1 MKPGLL
7 NKKWVNVL
15 LHAICWIVLF
25 SLPFLLRTSYKN
37 EHKAPQPDD
46 NALLY
51 FYFFSCAIWVSL
63 FYINA
68 HVLIPLI
75 LRAKKVIQF
84 IVLHIA
90 TLGAI
95 YCLHWLYFSLFV
107 SQIQFKPLNFFTYN
121 IFPYFFILASST
133 AYFVLLERQH
143 DRKLIQQRE
152 TENLKTELLFL
163 RSQVS
168 PHFMFNVLNNM
179 VALTRKKSDLLE
191 PSLIKLSSLMRYMLY
206 ETDEQKVPL
215 EKEIEYIQ
223 SYIDLQQQRF
233 SKNVKICTAFN
244 DMDGGNEIEP
254 MLLIPF
260 VENAFKHGTGIIEN
274 AQINIE
280 LNADKGLLQFKASNR
295 YNDVSNG
302 SKDKNSGIGLQNVQ
316 RRLNLLY
323 GSNHALL
330 INKKDGW
337 FTVSLQINLH

>member
-1 MKPGLL
+1 MKFSLTG
-7 NKKWVNVL
+7 KKWVVVL

-25 SLPFLLRTSYKN
+25 SLPFLLRTSYKSQHN
-37 EHKAPQPDD
+37 TPQPDD
-46 NALLY
+46 KALLY
-51 FYFFSCAIWVSL
+51 FYFFSSTLWVVL
-63 FYINA
+63 FYLNA
-68 HVLIPLI
+68 LVLLPFVQ
-75 LRAKKVIQF
+75 RTKKRVLF
-84 IVLHIA
+84 IGMHIIA
-90 TLGAI
+90 FAAI
-95 YCLHWLYFSLFV
+95 YCIHWLYFYLFV
-107 SQIQFKPLNFFTYN
+107 THMPFKAVNFFTYN
-121 IFPYFFILASST
+121 IFPYFFILASSI
-133 AYFVLLERQH
+133 AYYMVLDRQ
-143 DRKLIQQRE
+143 RNLKLIQQRE
-152 TENLKTELLFL
+152 TENLKSELLFL

-179 VALTRKKSDLLE
+179 VALARKKSDLLE

-215 EKEIEYIQ
+215 EKEIDYIQ

-233 SKNVKICTAFN
+233 GKNVKVCTVFN
-244 DMDGGNEIEP
+244 NIGGGNEIEP

-280 LNADKGLLQFKASNR
+280 LKEDGGILQFVVSNR
-295 YNDVSNG
+295 YNDISNE
-302 SKDKNSGIGLQNVQ
+302 SKDKNSGIGLNNVQ

-323 GSNHALL
+323 GKNHALL